1 MKHGGLSHRIA
12 IGVVPLVM
20 AWLMRAWFV
29 TCRVTEHG
37 GEHRP
42 RIEASGNPAIALFWH
57 YSLVYVFYY
66 LRRYS
71 AAVLVSASEDGD
83 YIAELARHLD
93 FETVRGSRNRG
104 GLGALRGLI
113 RVMRSGKHAGIVAD
127 GSQGPPRI
135 LQAGAV
141 MLASQTGAP
150 IVPMAWS
157 ASRCLVFSSWDRT
170 AIPLPFSRISFF
182 FGEPLFVPPNLDAEA
197 IEQYRITIEHA
208 LNTLYEEAWRE
219 QGKEAH

>member
-83 YIAELARHLD
+83 YIAELAPPSCI
-93 FETVRGSRNRG
+93 SRPCADR
-104 GLGALRGLI
+104 A
-113 RVMRSGKHAGIVAD
+113 IV
-127 GSQGPPRI
+127 
-135 LQAGAV
+135 V
-141 MLASQTGAP
+141 
-150 IVPMAWS
+150 V
-157 ASRCLVFSSWDRT
+157 
-170 AIPLPFSRISFF
+170 
-182 FGEPLFVPPNLDAEA
+182 
-197 IEQYRITIEHA
+197 
-208 LNTLYEEAWRE
+208 
-219 QGKEAH
+219 